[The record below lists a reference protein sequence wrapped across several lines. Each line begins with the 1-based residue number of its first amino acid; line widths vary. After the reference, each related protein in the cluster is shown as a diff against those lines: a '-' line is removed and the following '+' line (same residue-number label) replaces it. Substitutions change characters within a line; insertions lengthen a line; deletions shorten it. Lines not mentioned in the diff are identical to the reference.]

1 MLFELSKDK
10 SLLSI
15 LSKSN
20 LDEATNEL
28 INSGASITEIKK
40 SLIDNMDSNNI
51 VKYRQYIK
59 KAEEVEDEQA
69 SLSRQAT
76 KKITDAQFKR
86 IVKLIAETEGISE
99 SEVDR
104 TKIPINRDK
113 AKQMITDLRAELQ
126 TKKTIGLDSDED
138 AESTDLEGE
147 EQIQP
152 QQGLD
157 NSIRVS
163 ENQRI
168 DTLTLENKK
177 KTIAKDLNKSS
188 VWVGELQDLLK
199 KLSISV
205 TDADTKSP
213 KITIKR
219 MAEFQ
224 KFGTNITES
233 NEVIGAVLLFEEDGD
248 YFINKYAKYLESM
261 DLNNVEKTHLL
272 VPRKESSKGDGL
284 FVPQIKKIIFV
295 KEINDDWK
303 KVVTAGKIQGVLLS
317 DILKEMH
324 RTAHG
329 KQPVMTR
336 DSSQRKTELQD
347 LQRFISGESPKD
359 AAKFKKLEDKVKAIN
374 RSVQKS
380 RVQQSIITDLIKELE
395 EIKSNTDKLVARKI
409 RKLIQGI
416 KSVSGVDKIKGIM
429 DEVKEIQR
437 NPEPYIEELSDKIEK
452 DIEIE
457 RMKLETVTNVLLGFE
472 KVTPTL
478 KRVNRALGEVNNL
491 REDTGK
497 EPSGQLKGLLG
508 KLLVHV
514 LRVDRYGRKIQAITN
529 ELPEVAEKS
538 IAEWLLD
545 NIGETVSFD
554 DGGVN
559 YGGMSDISYEAISN
573 LEDLRDKFDE
583 NANDIESIMNEYD
596 SLVGG
601 DVE

>member
-28 INSGASITEIKK
+28 ITSGASITEIKK

-69 SLSRQAT
+69 SLSGKAT

-113 AKQMITDLRAELQ
+113 AKQMITDLRAELK

-138 AESTDLEGE
+138 AEATDLEGE
-147 EQIQP
+147 EQAQP

-168 DTLTLENKK
+168 DTLTLEDKK

-205 TDADTKSP
+205 KDADTKSP

-233 NEVIGAVLLFEEDGD
+233 NEVIGAVLLFEEDED

-261 DLNNVEKTHLL
+261 DLNDVERTHLL

-303 KVVTAGKIQGVLLS
+303 KITASKIQGVLLS

-329 KQPVMTR
+329 KQPIMTR
-336 DSSQRKTELQD
+336 DTSQRKTELQD

-395 EIKSNTDKLVARKI
+395 EIKSNTDKLVARKR

-416 KSVSGVDKIKGIM
+416 KSVVGVDKVKGIM
-429 DEVKEIQR
+429 AEVKEIQR

-452 DIEIE
+452 DIEVE

-472 KVTPTL
+472 KVSPTL
-478 KRVNRALGEVNNL
+478 KRVNRALGEINNL

-545 NIGETVSFD
+545 NIGDTVTFD
-554 DGGVN
+554 DGGVS

-573 LEDLRDKFDE
+573 LEGLRDKFDE

>member
-20 LDEATNEL
+20 LDEATNKL

-59 KAEEVEDEQA
+59 KAEEVEDEQE
-69 SLSRQAT
+69 SLRGKTT
-76 KKITDAQFKR
+76 KKITDSQFNTL
-86 IVKLIAETEGISE
+86 IKLIAENENISE
-99 SEVDR
+99 REVDR
-104 TKIPINRDK
+104 TKIPISREK
-113 AKQMITDLRAELQ
+113 AKKMIAELRAELK

-138 AESTDLEGE
+138 AEAADLDSE
-147 EQIQP
+147 IQEV
-152 QQGLD
+152 QTGK
-157 NSIRVS
+157 NNAIRVS
-163 ENQRI
+163 ENKRI
-168 DTLTLENKK
+168 DILTLENEK
-177 KTIAKDLNKSS
+177 KTIARDLNKSS
-188 VWVGELQDLLK
+188 TWLGELNDLVK

-213 KITIKR
+213 KINIKR
-219 MAEFQ
+219 MAEYQ

-233 NEVIGAVLLFEEDGD
+233 NEVIGAVLLFERDED

-261 DLNNVEKTHLL
+261 DINNVEKTHLL

-295 KEINDDWK
+295 KELNDDWK
-303 KVVTAGKIQGVLLS
+303 KLTAPKRQGVLLS

-324 RTAHG
+324 RNAHG
-329 KQPVMTR
+329 KQPITTR
-336 DSSQRKTELQD
+336 NPTQRKQELQE
-347 LQRFISGESPKD
+347 LQRFIGGESPKD
-359 AAKFKKLEDKVKAIN
+359 AAKFKKLEDKVKSIN
-374 RSVQKS
+374 RSVSKS
-380 RVQQSIITDLIKELE
+380 RVQKSIITDIIKELE

-416 KSVSGVDKIKGIM
+416 KSVVGVDKVKGIM
-429 DEVKEIQR
+429 DEIKDIKE
-437 NPEPYIEELSDKIEK
+437 NPEPYIEELTDKIEE
-452 DIEIE
+452 DIEVE
-457 RMKLETVTNVLLGFE
+457 KMKLETVNNVLLAFE
-472 KVTPTL
+472 KIVPNI

-497 EPSGQLKGLLG
+497 EPSGKLKGLLG

-514 LRVDRYGRKIQAITN
+514 LRLERYGKKINAITN
-529 ELPEVAEKS
+529 NLPEVAEKS

-545 NIGETVSFD
+545 NIGETVTFD

-559 YGGMSDISYEAISN
+559 YGGVSDISYEVISN
-573 LEDLRDKFDE
+573 LEELRTKFDE
-583 NANDIESIMNEYD
+583 NANSIDSIMNEYD
-596 SLVGG
+596 LLVGG
-601 DVE
+601 DEK

>member
-59 KAEEVEDEQA
+59 KAEEVEDEQV
-69 SLSRQAT
+69 SLRRKQT
-76 KKITDAQFKR
+76 KKITDSQFKR

-104 TKIPINRDK
+104 TKIPINGDK
-113 AKQMITDLRAELQ
+113 AKQMITDLKAELK

-138 AESTDLEGE
+138 SESADLEGE
-147 EQIQP
+147 EQTQP
-152 QQGLD
+152 QEGKN
-157 NSIRVS
+157 NSIQVS

-177 KTIAKDLNKSS
+177 KTIAKDLSKSS
-188 VWVGELQDLLK
+188 VWVGELNDLLK

-205 TDADTKSP
+205 KDADTKSP

-219 MAEFQ
+219 MAEYQ

-233 NEVIGAVLLFEEDGD
+233 NEVIGAVLLFEKDED
-248 YFINKYAKYLESM
+248 YFINRYAKYLETM
-261 DLNNVEKTHLL
+261 FLNDTEKTHLL

-284 FVPQIKKIIFV
+284 FVPQIKKIMFV

-303 KVVTAGKIQGVLLS
+303 KITASKIQGVLLS

-324 RTAHG
+324 RNAHG
-329 KQPVMTR
+329 KQPIMTR
-336 DSSQRKTELQD
+336 DTSQRKTELQD

-359 AAKFKKLEDKVKAIN
+359 AAKFKKLEDKVKSIN
-374 RSVQKS
+374 RSIQKS

-416 KSVSGVDKIKGIM
+416 KSVSSVDKIKGIM
-429 DEVKEIQR
+429 DEIKEIQT

-452 DIEIE
+452 DIEVE

-472 KVTPTL
+472 KVSPTL

-497 EPSGQLKGLLG
+497 EPSGKLKGLLG

-514 LRVDRYGRKIQAITN
+514 LRVDRYGRKIQVITN
-529 ELPEVAEKS
+529 KLPEVAEKS

-545 NIGETVSFD
+545 NIGDTVTFD

-559 YGGMSDISYEAISN
+559 YGGMSDISYEVISN

-583 NANDIESIMNEYD
+583 NANDIDSIMNEYD